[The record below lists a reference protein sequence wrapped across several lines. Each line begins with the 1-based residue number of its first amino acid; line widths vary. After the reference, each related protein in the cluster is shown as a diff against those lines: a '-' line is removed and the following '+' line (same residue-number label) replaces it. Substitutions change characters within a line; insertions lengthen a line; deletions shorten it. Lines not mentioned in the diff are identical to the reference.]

1 MIPLKEVK
9 YRVQFKDAVNKDH
22 FVEVVARSCT
32 HAMLLAM
39 EEVSDLKFHP
49 DRIYRVFKED

>member
-1 MIPLKEVK
+1 MIPLKEVR
-9 YRVQFKDAVNKDH
+9 YRVQFKDAADKDQ

-39 EEVSDLKFHP
+39 EEVSDLKLHP
-49 DRIYRVFKED
+49 DRIYRVTKED